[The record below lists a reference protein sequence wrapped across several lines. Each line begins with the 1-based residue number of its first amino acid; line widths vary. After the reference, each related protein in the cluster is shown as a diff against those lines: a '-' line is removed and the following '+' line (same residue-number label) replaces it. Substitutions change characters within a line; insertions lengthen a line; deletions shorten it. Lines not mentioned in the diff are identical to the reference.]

1 MMGSLEEVHMPQNG
15 INYPGITALA
25 KAMQHNTGLRI
36 LNLNDNTFTEKG
48 AVAMA
53 QVHSADVHCVVI
65 RISYETCFSLICPF
79 FTRIKKKI
87 IVKKKLCQKH
97 CISLFNES
105 FTMTIICLCY
115 LILVVYLYGKC
126 QP

>member
-53 QVHSADVHCVVI
+53 QVQSVKNLVSLLLEFSIKLV
-65 RISYETCFSLICPF
+65 SLILFSIYLFVRTKKNKAKSVKNIADEMDELSPF
-79 FTRIKKKI
+79 FK
-87 IVKKKLCQKH
+87 
-97 CISLFNES
+97 SL
-105 FTMTIICLCY
+105 TITIIGFSCL
-115 LILVVYLYGKC
+115 LLVVY
-126 QP
+126 

>member
-15 INYPGITALA
+15 INFPGITALA

-53 QVHSADVHCVVI
+53 QVQSANVHCVVI
-65 RISYETCFSLICPF
+65 RISYETCFSLIYHF
-79 FTRIKKKI
+79 ITRIKKKI
-87 IVKKKLCQKH
+87 IFKKVSKTLYF
-97 CISLFNES
+97 LF
-105 FTMTIICLCY
+105 
-115 LILVVYLYGKC
+115 
-126 QP
+126 